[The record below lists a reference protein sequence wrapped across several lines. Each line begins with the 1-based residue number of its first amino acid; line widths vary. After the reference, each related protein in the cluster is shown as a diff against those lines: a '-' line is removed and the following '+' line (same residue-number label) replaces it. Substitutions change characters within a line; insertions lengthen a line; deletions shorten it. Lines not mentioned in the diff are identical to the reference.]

1 MDPHSRTI
9 YKNRFGKAGLVRSS
23 SKNKEDSV
31 PKSSQKECNTVSLK
45 KKYESLLGKGRDEM
59 VRTKYVKTQEVE
71 ERNSAIPK
79 RKKSDNVVKYYTSDK
94 KKKSV
99 SLY

>member
-59 VRTKYVKTQEVE
+59 VRTKYVKT
-71 ERNSAIPK
+71 
-79 RKKSDNVVKYYTSDK
+79 
-94 KKKSV
+94 
-99 SLY
+99 